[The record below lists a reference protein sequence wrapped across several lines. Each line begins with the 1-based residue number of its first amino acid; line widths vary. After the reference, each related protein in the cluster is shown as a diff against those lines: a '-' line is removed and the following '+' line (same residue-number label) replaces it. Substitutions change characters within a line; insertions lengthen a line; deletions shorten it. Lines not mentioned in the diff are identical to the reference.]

1 MYYQKKPV
9 VIEAEQY
16 SSQEPGPLIAEA
28 ITSTDAYV
36 EASGALIIRTLEG
49 NHIANPGDWIIK
61 GVKGEFYP
69 CKPDIFAMT
78 YESVKSEGLSFSKAI
93 AAMKEGHRVARAGW
107 NGKGMWIA
115 ISGSKRAL
123 MKVVTE
129 SFWQKYRKPTSEELA
144 KDPINEL
151 PFVMMW
157 TATNEVLS
165 GWLASQTDMLADDWM
180 VLPEDAQ

>member
-1 MYYQKKPV
+1 
-9 VIEAEQY
+9 
-16 SSQEPGPLIAEA
+16 
-28 ITSTDAYV
+28 
-36 EASGALIIRTLEG
+36 
-49 NHIANPGDWIIK
+49 
-61 GVKGEFYP
+61 
-69 CKPDIFAMT
+69 
-78 YESVKSEGLSFSKAI
+78 
-93 AAMKEGHRVARAGW
+93 MKEGHRVARAGW